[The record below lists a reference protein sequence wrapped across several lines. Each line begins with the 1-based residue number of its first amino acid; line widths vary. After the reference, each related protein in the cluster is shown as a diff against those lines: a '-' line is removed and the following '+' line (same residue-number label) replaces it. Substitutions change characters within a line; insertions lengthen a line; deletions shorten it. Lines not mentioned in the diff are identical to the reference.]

1 MPKNILVIGS
11 GAREHS
17 LVIGLKKS
25 SNCSE
30 IYALPGN
37 AGINQIAT
45 GVDINQSDFESI
57 AKFCNDKNI
66 DFVVV
71 GPEQP
76 LVDGITDYLE
86 SKNIRVFGPNKK
98 ASKIEGSKDFMKEI
112 SVRYGIPTAEYA
124 TFTNQEDAI
133 GYIKEKGAP
142 IVVKTDGLAA
152 GKGVTVAFSVE
163 EAKDAVIEAFGGKFG
178 AAGQKLVI
186 EDFLEGEEASFFA
199 ILDGDT
205 AVQIGSAQDHKQLY
219 DGDKGPNTGGMGT
232 YSPAPVVTSSVAK
245 KVMDEII
252 TPTIEGLKSD
262 GIIYKGFLFA
272 GLMIDKEG
280 NPKLIEY
287 NIRFG
292 DPEAQVIIPR
302 IETDLVELIEGA
314 IDGKLSELGDIS
326 LSKQSALCV
335 VMAANGYP
343 SAYKKEL
350 PIDLSVAEKMEESI
364 IYHAGTALDSNGNLV
379 SSGGRV
385 LGVTAFGNKLIDAY
399 EKAYEV
405 VESIDF
411 KEGFYRT
418 DIGLKGLKR
427 NKLAT

>member
-57 AKFCNDKNI
+57 AKFC
-66 DFVVV
+66 
-71 GPEQP
+71 
-76 LVDGITDYLE
+76 
-86 SKNIRVFGPNKK
+86 
-98 ASKIEGSKDFMKEI
+98 
-112 SVRYGIPTAEYA
+112 
-124 TFTNQEDAI
+124 
-133 GYIKEKGAP
+133 
-142 IVVKTDGLAA
+142 A

-326 LSKQSALCV
+326 L
-335 VMAANGYP
+335 GY
-343 SAYKKEL
+343 SLRE
-350 PIDLSVAEKMEESI
+350 
-364 IYHAGTALDSNGNLV
+364 
-379 SSGGRV
+379 
-385 LGVTAFGNKLIDAY
+385 
-399 EKAYEV
+399 
-405 VESIDF
+405 
-411 KEGFYRT
+411 
-418 DIGLKGLKR
+418 
-427 NKLAT
+427 